1 MVLISLNRFG
11 EAKDE
16 GFLAS
21 HLGDSARRFPEIGE
35 VCFGL
40 GA

>member
-1 MVLISLNRFG
+1 LTFNEVLISLSRFG

-21 HLGDSARRFPEIGE
+21 HLGGASASRFP
-35 VCFGL
+35 
-40 GA
+40 